1 MSNLSHDFVTVDM
14 RGLKA
19 AVVARAESE
28 RVSVSAFV
36 RRAIACKLKANVPN
50 VGQSRCSKG
59 SLATKVSIRLT
70 AEEAQQLAAR
80 AHANGISMGALLARL
95 VAGIAVFSGG
105 GDCADTRAALVESS
119 AELSTLNRNIHHLTL
134 LLAQGSVQAAQ
145 EYRAMLETLRDQ
157 VRRHLRLASAMLAE
171 FRPRRVSRE
180 VASGFDGQLEGP
192 DDPAAID

>member
-1 MSNLSHDFVTVDM
+1 MSKLSHDFVTVDM

-19 AVVARAESE
+19 AIVDEAESQ

-36 RRAIACKLKANVPN
+36 RRAVARELEANAPS
-50 VGQSRCSKG
+50 VGQSRCPKDSVP
-59 SLATKVSIRLT
+59 TKVSIRLT

-95 VAGIAVFSGG
+95 AAGIAVLSGG
-105 GDCADTRAALVESS
+105 GDCADTQAALVESS
-119 AELSTLNRNIHHLTL
+119 AELSTLNRNIHHLKL
-134 LLAQGSVQAAQ
+134 LLAHGSVQAAQ
-145 EYRAMLETLRDQ
+145 EYRAMLETVGDE

-171 FRPRRVSRE
+171 FRPRRVPRE

-192 DDPAAID
+192 K